1 MKWNWGTKLFIWTAA
16 FMIMLIVFAVLMMR
30 EQISLVEPDYYP
42 KGQTHEALIEK
53 RRNALSLSEQI
64 KVEVVDGKLVIQFP
78 EELEPNDITGEVQLY
93 HVVDDSK
100 DALYRLEADSDGR
113 VNIVVASLKGRYTL
127 KIDWRYKETNYYTE
141 KQININ

>member
-42 KGQTHEALIEK
+42 KGQTHEELIEK

-64 KVEVVDGKLVIQFP
+64 KVEVADGRLVIQFP

>member
-16 FMIMLIVFAVLMMR
+16 FMIMLIVFAILMMR

-42 KGQTHEALIEK
+42 KGQTHEELIEK
-53 RRNALSLSEQI
+53 HRNALSLSEQI
-64 KVEVVDGKLVIQFP
+64 KVDVADGRLVIQFP
-78 EELEPNDITGEVQLY
+78 EELEPNNITGEVQLY
-93 HVVDDSK
+93 HVVDESK
-100 DALYRLEADSDGR
+100 DALYLLEVDADGKVSIM
-113 VNIVVASLKGRYTL
+113 VTSLKGRYTL